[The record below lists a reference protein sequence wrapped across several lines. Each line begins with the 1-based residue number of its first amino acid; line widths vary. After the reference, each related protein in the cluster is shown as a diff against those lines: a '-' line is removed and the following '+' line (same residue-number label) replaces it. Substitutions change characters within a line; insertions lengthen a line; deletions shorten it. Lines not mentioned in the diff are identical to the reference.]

1 MLTAQTQQRW
11 RCESFGDDFWP
22 NEYSNVNKARSH
34 SSGVVGE
41 HSVRVEA
48 RPEGLVDFTEER
60 MLA

>member
-1 MLTAQTQQRW
+1 
-11 RCESFGDDFWP
+11 
-22 NEYSNVNKARSH
+22 
-34 SSGVVGE
+34 VVGE